1 MTEAHRTEDQRA
13 DQPSALVPVF
23 ATRVFVLAVVEGIQ
37 ALRQLADEWERGPE
51 SKVNNSVGRIL
62 RRRIEEYRQQADL
75 LAGWV
80 RRVRR
85 DCDLEEHE
93 ANV

>member
-1 MTEAHRTEDQRA
+1 MTENTAENRS

-23 ATRVFVLAVVEGIQ
+23 ATRAFVLATVDSIQ
-37 ALRQLADEWERGPE
+37 ALRQLADQFERGPE
-51 SKVNNSVGRIL
+51 AKVNNGVGRIL

-80 RRVRR
+80 RRVWR
-85 DCDLEEHE
+85 DCDIEEHE
-93 ANV
+93 VNV

>member
-1 MTEAHRTEDQRA
+1 VTDPIVKTNT

-23 ATRVFVLAVVEGIQ
+23 ATRAFVLATVEGIQ
-37 ALRQLADEWERGPE
+37 ALRQLAEEWERGSE
-51 SKVNNSVGRIL
+51 TKANNGVGRIL

-80 RRVRR
+80 RRVRK

-93 ANV
+93 AHV